1 MKGSNLGRSGGKKV
15 INFYN
20 SSGDVNNIIKFL
32 EEVQKKINY
41 LNLNCKVDGKVI
53 KITLFGPRD
62 LQYLASERLRELA
75 NQYL

>member
-1 MKGSNLGRSGGKKV
+1 MSRRGGKKV

-41 LNLNCKVDGKVI
+41 LNLNCKVDGKAI

-62 LQYLASERLRELA
+62 LQSLASERLRELA

>member
-1 MKGSNLGRSGGKKV
+1 MSKRGGRKV
-15 INFYN
+15 ISFHN
-20 SSGDVNNIIKFL
+20 SSGDINNLVKFL

-53 KITLFGPRD
+53 KITLFGPKD
-62 LQYLASERLRELA
+62 LQYLASERLKEMA

>member
-1 MKGSNLGRSGGKKV
+1 MGKQGGKKV
-15 INFYN
+15 INFFN
-20 SSGDVNNIIKFL
+20 SSGEVSNIVKFL

-53 KITLFGPRD
+53 KITLFGPKD
-62 LQYLASERLRELA
+62 LQYLASARLRELA

>member
-1 MKGSNLGRSGGKKV
+1 MGRRGGKKV
-15 INFYN
+15 INFNN
-20 SSGDVNNIIKFL
+20 SSGELTNIVKFL

-41 LNLNCKVDGKVI
+41 LNLNCKVDGKAI

>member
-1 MKGSNLGRSGGKKV
+1 M
-15 INFYN
+15 
-20 SSGDVNNIIKFL
+20 NIVKFL

-41 LNLNCKVDGKVI
+41 LNLNCKVDGNVI

>member
-1 MKGSNLGRSGGKKV
+1 LGRRGGRKV
-15 INFYN
+15 IIFNN
-20 SSGDVNNIIKFL
+20 SSGELMNIVKFL

-41 LNLNCKVDGKVI
+41 LNLNCKVDGNVI

>member
-1 MKGSNLGRSGGKKV
+1 MGRHGGKKV
-15 INFYN
+15 INFIN
-20 SSGDVNNIIKFL
+20 SSGEVNNIIKFL

-53 KITLFGPRD
+53 KITLFGPKD

>member
-1 MKGSNLGRSGGKKV
+1 MSRRGGRKV
-15 INFYN
+15 LNFYN

-41 LNLNCKVDGKVI
+41 LNLNCKVDGKTI

-62 LQYLASERLRELA
+62 LQSLASERLRELA
-75 NQYL
+75 NQHL

>member
-1 MKGSNLGRSGGKKV
+1 MSRRGGKKV

-41 LNLNCKVDGKVI
+41 LNLNCKVDGKAI

-62 LQYLASERLRELA
+62 LQSLASERLRELA
-75 NQYL
+75 TQYL

>member
-1 MKGSNLGRSGGKKV
+1 MSRRGGRKV
-15 INFYN
+15 ISFQN
-20 SSGDVNNIIKFL
+20 SSGDVNNIVKFL

-53 KITLFGPRD
+53 KITLFGPKD
-62 LQYLASERLRELA
+62 LQYLASERLKELA

>member
-1 MKGSNLGRSGGKKV
+1 MGRRGGKKV
-15 INFYN
+15 INFFN
-20 SSGDVNNIIKFL
+20 SSGEVNNIIKFL

-53 KITLFGPRD
+53 KITLFGPKD

>member
-1 MKGSNLGRSGGKKV
+1 LSRRGGKKV

-32 EEVQKKINY
+32 EEVQKKITY
-41 LNLNCKVDGKVI
+41 LSLNCKVDGKAI

-62 LQYLASERLRELA
+62 LQSLACERLRELA
-75 NQYL
+75 NLYL

>member
-1 MKGSNLGRSGGKKV
+1 LGNRGGKKV

-20 SSGDVNNIIKFL
+20 STGELANVVKFL

-41 LNLNCKVDGKVI
+41 LNLNCKVDGNVI
-53 KITLFGPRD
+53 KITISGPRD